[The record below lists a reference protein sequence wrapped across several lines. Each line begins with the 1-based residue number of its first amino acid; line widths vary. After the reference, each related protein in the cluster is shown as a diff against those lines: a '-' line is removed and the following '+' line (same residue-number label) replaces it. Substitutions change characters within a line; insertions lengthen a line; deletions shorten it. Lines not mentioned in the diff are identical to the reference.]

1 MYKTKNL
8 IILSLLGALML
19 VLQVM
24 TSSIPNIEPVSFL
37 LIIYTLVL
45 GKQALVVVVVFNFL
59 LGLVSGMGTWWF
71 GYWVVWPMLVFIV
84 LLFRK
89 IIKENFLAWSI
100 VSGVFGM
107 LFGAL
112 YSIPYIFTVS
122 KTFAL
127 TYWINGI
134 PYDLIHMVG
143 NYFIMLILGK
153 RVYDLLKKLVVKYDL
168 SAKF

>member
-89 IIKENFLAWSI
+89 IIKENFLGWSI

-153 RVYDLLKKLVVKYDL
+153 RVYDLLKKLVAKYDL
-168 SAKF
+168 NAKF

>member
-89 IIKENFLAWSI
+89 IIKENFLGWSI

-153 RVYDLLKKLVVKYDL
+153 RVYDLLKKLVAKYDL

>member
-8 IILSLLGALML
+8 IILSLLSALML

-24 TSSIPNIEPVSFL
+24 TKSIPNIEPVSFL

-45 GKQALVVVVVFNFL
+45 GKQALIVVVVFNFL

-71 GYWVVWPMLVFIV
+71 GYWVVWPILVFIV

-89 IIKENFLAWSI
+89 IIKENFLGWSI

-153 RVYDLLKKLVVKYDL
+153 RVYDLLKKLVAKYDL

>member
-89 IIKENFLAWSI
+89 IIKENFLGWSI

-107 LFGAL
+107 SFGAL

-153 RVYDLLKKLVVKYDL
+153 RVYDLLKKLVAKYDL
-168 SAKF
+168 NAKF

>member
-24 TSSIPNIEPVSFL
+24 TKSIPNIEPVSFL

-45 GKQALVVVVVFNFL
+45 GKQALIVVVVFNFL

-89 IIKENFLAWSI
+89 IIKENFLGWSI
-100 VSGVFGM
+100 VSGAFGM

-127 TYWINGI
+127 TYWINGL

-143 NYFIMLILGK
+143 NYFIMLMLGK
-153 RVYDLLKKLVVKYDL
+153 RLYNLLKKLVAKYDL
-168 SAKF
+168 SAEL

>member
-45 GKQALVVVVVFNFL
+45 GKQALIVVVVFNFL

-89 IIKENFLAWSI
+89 IIKENFLGWSI

-143 NYFIMLILGK
+143 NYFIMIILGK
-153 RVYDLLKKLVVKYDL
+153 RVYDLLKKLVAKYDL

>member
-89 IIKENFLAWSI
+89 IIKENFLGWSI

-153 RVYDLLKKLVVKYDL
+153 RVYDLLKRLVAKYDL

>member
-45 GKQALVVVVVFNFL
+45 GKQALIVVVVFNFL

-71 GYWVVWPMLVFIV
+71 GYWVVWPMLVFVV

-89 IIKENFLAWSI
+89 IIKENFLGWSI

-143 NYFIMLILGK
+143 NYFIMIILGK
-153 RVYDLLKKLVVKYDL
+153 RVYDLLKKLVAKYDL

>member
-1 MYKTKNL
+1 MYKTKDL
-8 IILSLLGALML
+8 IILALLGALML

-24 TSSIPNIEPVSFL
+24 MSGIPNIEPVSFL
-37 LIIYTLVL
+37 LVIYTLVL
-45 GKQALVVVVVFNFL
+45 GRRALVVVVVFNFL

-71 GYWVVWPMLVFIV
+71 GYWIVWPMLVLVV

-89 IIKENFLAWSI
+89 IIKENFLGWSI
-100 VSGVFGM
+100 ISGVFGM

-122 KTFAL
+122 TTFAL

-143 NYFIMLILGK
+143 NYFIMLMLGE
-153 RVYDLLKKLVVKYDL
+153 RVYNLLKNLVAKYNL
-168 SAKF
+168 GTKF